1 MPEDGRGQ
9 VNYAIA
15 GLLGQVGCVTL
26 LFVGAALGIGLWLD
40 SQLNTRPVFT
50 LLLVLGSVPIT
61 IFLMVRIVLTGMAR
75 IQGRAGSGGQ
85 EQPGERDKD

>member
-15 GLLGQVGCVTL
+15 GLLAQFGCVTL
-26 LFVGAALGIGLWLD
+26 LFVGAALGICLWLD
-40 SQLNTRPVFT
+40 TQFNIRPVFT

-85 EQPGERDKD
+85 EQPGERDED